1 MIINGHLD
9 ISSQAIYLQSLVIP
23 VSPKKGYFIS
33 FCLLAL
39 AQWSFLNKKKSSDR
53 FNTQRHKSTSSTI
66 LQPDGQN
73 YPQKLT
79 LKCGQSKSRQ

>member
-39 AQWSFLNKKKSSDR
+39 AQWSFLNKKKAQIGLTPRDINQLPLQ
-53 FNTQRHKSTSSTI
+53 FYNQMGKII
-66 LQPDGQN
+66 LR
-73 YPQKLT
+73 
-79 LKCGQSKSRQ
+79 S